1 MNIDTEIALNYRKN
15 NLGKNKGLKIKQELV
30 ILRENLL
37 KKEEVLKALENEKIN
52 FKMKIST

>member
-1 MNIDTEIALNYRKN
+1 MNIDTEITLNYRKN

-37 KKEEVLKALENEKIN
+37 RKEEVIKALENEKFN
-52 FKMKIST
+52 FKMKI